1 VKLGGRV
8 QRDPAL
14 PAAIAHAWVDA
25 AGALVV
31 VHGGGDEVSAL
42 QRRLGAEPAFVGGRR
57 VTSDEDIDVLR
68 MALSGLAN
76 KRLVS
81 ALVACG
87 VSAVG
92 VSGEDAALL
101 AAEPGDAV
109 RLGRVGRPTAV
120 NVRLLRH
127 LTAGG
132 YLPVVSPL
140 ARDWGNSAGPAGIG
154 TGVPG
159 SEASDAPAA
168 LNVNGDDAAAAIA
181 AALLG
186 PEGAGVELLLVSDVP
201 GVRIGDE
208 TVATLDAG
216 EALAAVADGRASGGM
231 AAKLEAAVAA
241 LARGVPRVRIGDLAA
256 LGDPACGTVV
266 TGTWHVAQA
275 TRPQAGTWVNHT
287 WSAG

>member
-14 PAAIAHAWVDA
+14 PAAIARAWVDA
-25 AGALVV
+25 AGALVI

-42 QRRLGAEPAFVGGRR
+42 QRRLGVEPAFVGGRR
-57 VTSDEDIDVLR
+57 VTSDGDIDVLR

-101 AAEPGDAV
+101 AAEPVDAA
-109 RLGRVGRPTAV
+109 RLGRVGRPTSV

-140 ARDWGNSAGPAGIG
+140 ARDWGSAGEQAGIG
-154 TGVPG
+154 AGMAAG
-159 SEASDAPAA
+159 DAPAA

-181 AALLG
+181 VGLIG
-186 PEGAGVELLLVSDVP
+186 PEGADVELLLVSDVS
-201 GVRIGDE
+201 GVRIGDA
-208 TVATLDAG
+208 TAATLDTD

-231 AAKLEAAVAA
+231 AAKLEAAVSA

-256 LGDPACGTVV
+256 LGDPARGTVV
-266 TGTWHVAQA
+266 TQAWHVAQA
-275 TRPQAGTWVNHT
+275 TRPQTGAWVNHT